1 MITYVLADEV
11 RPLPMDLYVTGPFR
25 HQYFKRPII
34 PLLQPNPPEVIMQM
48 PAEQRPDEQF
58 EEEKSVE
65 PTRTIATQTIYR
77 ESDTQTDPYS
87 PEYVVNPGSNPEV
100 LQIHMFTYG
109 NGLPASMAEMEL
121 IEQARK
127 KRLFEAML
135 PSSTDEACFARRQKL
150 MEEQEFKEWNKREN
164 DIKHIQDE
172 RLQLLQ
178 TALFDR
184 EKENEE
190 RTAQRIEEIRLKKTE
205 HKDRALAKIGRKRI
219 KLLRKMFKER
229 KSNNQ
234 TSIHRDII
242 EEYANFGSEVYAP
255 ITRKGLSLDKLS
267 NKYEVQPEAL
277 TTYSGLRELTD
288 TLPESVLKTTVDIKA
303 ELKKAVKKN
312 TRKEAQH
319 KSALEKAR
327 AAIEAA
333 RTKPGR
339 STDRKD
345 AGDGRASAA
354 DDFFRPDT
362 PKVDERQNEL
372 QDERENA
379 IILLQ
384 RMLRGRAVQNYM
396 FEGKEKRLDLIAEL
410 RRTGEIEQMSENE
423 QEKALVQAYRER
435 LMDSMA
441 DGVQGSLISEAFDGL
456 SKELVRLKQEQRI
469 SFMVRLAEERRRKQ
483 ESEESGRRQAEEV
496 LRGRE
501 DTLYQEVV
509 TAHQTTVDSYLTH
522 LFGTAVR
529 DASEQQAREEA
540 YLRSYQIN
548 RLLDQI
554 ETRMNRPE
562 VIVRDLV
569 HSFLIPEID
578 RRRLRRGIALEEKRH
593 LFTARKMMEEAAK
606 RAKHDFSVI
615 DEGQSEPTD

>member
-1 MITYVLADEV
+1 MITYVLQDEV
-11 RPLPMDLYVTGPFR
+11 RAQPLDMYVTGPYR

-34 PLLQPNPPEVIMQM
+34 PLLQPNPPEIIMQL
-48 PAEQRPDEQF
+48 PAEQKLDDHL

-65 PTRTIATQTIYR
+65 PTRTIAIQTMYR

-87 PEYVVNPGSNPEV
+87 PEYVVKAGSNPEV

-150 MEEQEFKEWNKREN
+150 MEEQEFKEWNKREQ

-229 KSNNQ
+229 KRNDQ
-234 TSIHRDII
+234 ISIHRDII

-288 TLPESVLKTTVDIKA
+288 TLPEAVLKTTIDIKA
-303 ELKKAVKKN
+303 ELKRSMKKS
-312 TRKEAQH
+312 TRKEIQH
-319 KSALEKAR
+319 KSALDKAR
-327 AAIEAA
+327 VAIESLK
-333 RTKPGR
+333 TKPGK
-339 STDRKD
+339 SSDRKD
-345 AGDGRASAA
+345 AGDGRTSAT

-362 PKVDERQNEL
+362 PKVDERQKETA
-372 QDERENA
+372 DDRENA
-379 IILLQ
+379 LILLQ

-410 RRTGEIEQMSENE
+410 RRTGEIAQLSDNE
-423 QEKALVQAYRER
+423 QEKALIEAYRER
-435 LMDSMA
+435 IMDSMA
-441 DGVQGSLISEAFDGL
+441 DGVQGSLISEALDSL

-496 LRGRE
+496 LRARE
-501 DTLYQEVV
+501 DSLYREVV
-509 TAHQTTVDSYLTH
+509 TTNQTTVDSYLTH
-522 LFGTAVR
+522 LFTNAVR
-529 DASEQQAREEA
+529 DASQQQALDEA
-540 YLRSYQIN
+540 YLRAYQIN
-548 RLLDQI
+548 RLMDNI

-593 LFTARKMMEEAAK
+593 LFTARKMIEEAAK
-606 RAKHDFSVI
+606 RAKHDLSIV
-615 DEGQSEPTD
+615 SEERPEATD

>member
-1 MITYVLADEV
+1 
-11 RPLPMDLYVTGPFR
+11 
-25 HQYFKRPII
+25 
-34 PLLQPNPPEVIMQM
+34 MQL
-48 PAEQRPDEQF
+48 PAEQRSNEQF

-87 PEYVVNPGSNPEV
+87 PEYLVKPGANPEV

-178 TALFDR
+178 TALYDR

-219 KLLRKMFKER
+219 KLLRKMFKAR
-229 KSNNQ
+229 KSNDQ

-303 ELKKAVKKN
+303 ELKKAIKKN

-319 KSALEKAR
+319 KTALEKAR

-339 STDRKD
+339 SADRKD

-362 PKVDERQNEL
+362 PKVDERQNEM

-379 IILLQ
+379 IVLLQ
-384 RMLRGRAVQNYM
+384 RMLRGRAVQNFM

-410 RRTGEIEQMSENE
+410 RRTGEIEQLSENE
-423 QEKALVQAYRER
+423 QEKALIQAYRER

-441 DGVQGSLISEAFDGL
+441 DGVQGSLVSEALDSL

-509 TAHQTTVDSYLTH
+509 TTHQTSVDSYLTH
-522 LFGTAVR
+522 LFGSAVR

-540 YLRSYQIN
+540 YLRSYQLN

-593 LFTARKMMEEAAK
+593 LFTARKVMEEAAK